1 MINEKK
7 VYSESV
13 ERAWVVA
20 VNMGYGH
27 QRTAYPLRKFAC
39 SPQFGETK
47 FGRASGE
54 KIINAN
60 DYQGIPK
67 KDKKIWGASRAF
79 YEFISKFKRVP
90 LVGEPI
96 FSLYDKFQ
104 NIPSYYPK
112 RDLSKPTFS
121 LKRIYSTIKKGWG
134 RDLISKLKNN
144 NLPLITT
151 FFIPAFMAEIF
162 NYPADIFCV
171 ICDADI
177 SRAWA
182 PLEPAKSR
190 IKYLTPN
197 SWVANRLKFYGVRE
211 ENIFLTGYPLPIKN
225 IGTEEMDILKK
236 DLSSRILNLD
246 PTGKYRR
253 QYKSLLEEKVGPL
266 PESSDH
272 LLTIMFSIGGAGAQK
287 KIVVR
292 YVQNLAEKIREEK
305 IKVIL
310 SAGIRKEVEEYFL
323 EEIKKLKLEGF
334 LGRNIEV
341 VFEKE
346 IGNYFSFFNQEL
358 RKTDILWTKPSEL
371 SFYSGLGIP
380 IIMAPSIGSQEDFNR
395 KWLRSLGA
403 GIPQENPKYANQWI
417 FDYLAS
423 GRFAETAI
431 QGFIKVEKL
440 GVYNIEK
447 ICFG

>member
-1 MINEKK
+1 
-7 VYSESV
+7 
-13 ERAWVVA
+13 VVA

-27 QRTAYPLRKFAC
+27 QRTAHPLKWFA
-39 SPQFGETK
+39 P
-47 FGRASGE
+47 E
-54 KIINAN
+54 KKVINAN

-67 KDKKIWGASRAF
+67 KDKKIWKASRAF

-112 RDLSKPTFS
+112 RDLSKPGFS

-134 RDLISKLKNN
+134 RDLISKLKND

-171 ICDADI
+171 VCDADI
-177 SRAWA
+177 SRAWV

-190 IKYLTPN
+190 IKYLAPN
-197 SWVANRLKFYGVRE
+197 SWVANRLKFYGARE

-225 IGTEEMDILKK
+225 IGTEEMNILKS
-236 DLSSRILNLD
+236 DLSQRILNLD
-246 PTGKYRR
+246 PTQKYRR
-253 QYKSLLEEKVGPL
+253 QYKSLIEGKIGLL

-272 LLTIMFSIGGAGAQK
+272 LLTIMFSVGGAGAQK
-287 KIVVR
+287 EIAIKYVR
-292 YVQNLAEKIREEK
+292 NLAEKIREEK

-310 SAGIRKEVEEYFL
+310 SAGIRKEVEKYFL
-323 EEIKKLKLEGF
+323 EEIKKLKLEEF
-334 LGRNIEV
+334 LNKNIEII
-341 VFEKE
+341 FGKE
-346 IGNYFSFFNQEL
+346 IGDYFSVFNQKL

-371 SFYSGLGIP
+371 SFYSALGVP
-380 IIMAPSIGSQEDFNR
+380 IIIAPPIGSQEDFNK
-395 KWLRSLGA
+395 KWLLHMDA
-403 GIPQENPKYANQWI
+403 GISEENPKYANQWI
-417 FDYLAS
+417 FDSLNS
-423 GRFAETAI
+423 GRFAEAAV
-431 QGFIKVEKL
+431 QGFIKEKKL
-440 GVYNIEK
+440 GVYNIQK
-447 ICFG
+447 IIFKN